1 MNLKTKSLIVAVVW
15 ILTAGGNAFAQA
27 GGYGGQWW
35 SGQQGMM
42 APGGMMHQG
51 QMMVPG
57 NMMGQGGMMR
67 PGSMM
72 GQLTQQQREEM
83 KKIAEEFFPKF
94 GELQGQMKANQ
105 QRMQALFGAET
116 LDQSELDSVAKQMG
130 DLMAEMFKLRVQHM
144 DRMRSVSPQ
153 ELRQQMRQRGAG
165 G

>member
-1 MNLKTKSLIVAVVW
+1 MNSKHRMMIVALAWV
-15 ILTAGGNAFAQA
+15 LTAAGSAVAQT

-42 APGGMMHQG
+42 APGGMMRQG

-72 GQLTQQQREEM
+72 GQLSQQQREEM
-83 KKIAEEFFPKF
+83 KKIADEFFPKF

-105 QRMQALFGAET
+105 QRMQALFSGEAI
-116 LDQSELDSVAKQMG
+116 DQSELDSVAEQMG

-144 DRMRSVSPQ
+144 NRMRAVIPS
-153 ELRQQMRQRGAG
+153 ELRQQMGLQGNG